1 MPDDNGI
8 GKRLY
13 LTRLAAAGLVGDAR
27 PPQSAYDAAAD
38 LVRRV
43 LALHVRDMV
52 AVYRSL
58 LVGYALMGLTL
69 GLMAGVAWGMAS

>member
-13 LTRLAAAGLVGDAR
+13 LTRLAAAGLVGDRR

-52 AVYRSL
+52 LVYRAL
-58 LVGYALMGLTL
+58 LVGYALLGLVIGLT
-69 GLMAGVAWGMAS
+69 AGVAIGAAA

>member
-1 MPDDNGI
+1 VGDDTAT

-13 LTRLAAAGLVGDAR
+13 LVRLAASGMVNDVR